1 LLGLLLIGVARIV
14 HGIIDKQTSKWSRIF
29 LVAVGILSICISIM
43 VFANPLL
50 GIFLL
55 TFIVAVNFLIIGIE
69 SIVHG
74 VSGKRNLASSVS
86 SATTSLNDQ

>member
-1 LLGLLLIGVARIV
+1 M
-14 HGIIDKQTSKWSRIF
+14 DKQTSKWSRIF

-50 GIFLL
+50 GVLL
-55 TFIVAVNFLIIGIE
+55 MTFILAINLLIIGIE

-74 VSGKRNLASSVS
+74 VSGKKKYP
-86 SATTSLNDQ
+86 